1 MRRGW
6 AGSGAAEPDSWRLG
20 DVAGIDSDS
29 QGLVMGAIIIGMTC
43 RSTQQRSPYESCLN
57 GPFKGLYR
65 LDDLKGDSRN
75 LALLSTWRLFINY
88 NLLIIYHI
96 FKPSKLKLFE

>member
-1 MRRGW
+1 MLERHDCEGGGR
-6 AGSGAAEPDSWRLG
+6 AVAQQSRTVG
-20 DVAGIDSDS
+20 DVASIDSDS

-75 LALLSTWRLFINY
+75 LALLSSAEGMVWHRQ
-88 NLLIIYHI
+88 
-96 FKPSKLKLFE
+96 PRVAQSPQFENF